1 MGGVVRVGEIACGR
15 SGDKASTLDLT
26 LVARDRAAYDL
37 LERAVTVG
45 RAQAELALA
54 QNATQLARLATVDQE
69 RLIEGT
75 RQLLI
80 SLSQSRDVQ
89 EGNAERCKA
98 YLQQL
103 LSQFG
108 ATYNNLGVSDVH

>member
-1 MGGVVRVGEIACGR
+1 MF
-15 SGDKASTLDLT
+15 DKSAWQPRLRLRILAPAA
-26 LVARDRAAYDL
+26 LVAIPAIFLLVYMSFDR
-37 LERAVTVG
+37 

-103 LSQFG
+103 LPQFG